1 MSLLERV
8 ERAGNGACPREG
20 AEGALG
26 LDALKEQVQMIVSAD
41 EVAAL
46 QAENPGRARSEVR
59 SACRRV
65 FESLAWADVPA
76 AQRARLEGELLD
88 TVFGFGPLEGLL
100 ADDTVTEI
108 MVNGPRS
115 VYFERDG
122 RLYRSEQRFADED
135 QLRALVDRVLGPL
148 GRRID
153 ESSPMVNA
161 RLPQGHRVHAV
172 IPPLALDGPV
182 LTIRKFA
189 RRVMTLAD
197 MEALG
202 SFDGAMRTF
211 LTWAVRARKS
221 VAVSGGTGSGKTT
234 LLNALSCAIPHEE
247 RIITIEDSAE
257 LRFLEHPHVVRLEA
271 RPRNA
276 EGRGEV
282 TIRDLVTNA
291 LRMRPDRIVVGEC
304 RGAEALD
311 MLQAMNTGHDG
322 SLTTLHANSPGESV
336 ARLTTMVRYGAD
348 LPVDVIE
355 ANIAS
360 AIDLVVQTARA
371 LDGSRRIAEVVT
383 LSYDRERRR
392 CVVDPLF
399 KRREAEARGTW
410 AAVPAWIADLPS
422 RGCAGRAEVDA
433 WMRGSATASR
443 WRARLRSGC
452 WRAPACGG
460 SRAGP
465 CSYWPSAATSPPSGR
480 CSPAWLQRAWYW
492 APWPSRLR
500 GARWA
505 RLPSWPARWRRRSG
519 LRARRPTGAATP
531 CGMPCLMCCG
541 RWERASMPVS
551 RCSRR
556 WPR

>member
-1 MSLLERV
+1 
-8 ERAGNGACPREG
+8 
-20 AEGALG
+20 
-26 LDALKEQVQMIVSAD
+26 MIVSAD

-46 QAENPGRARSEVR
+46 RQRIPAVRAAGAQRLPARVREPG
-59 SACRRV
+59 
-65 FESLAWADVPA
+65 LADVPA

-153 ESSPMVNA
+153 SRRPCMVNA
-161 RLPQGHRVHAV
+161 PAAGPPGACGH
-172 IPPLALDGPV
+172 PPLALDGPV

-189 RRVMTLAD
+189 QRVMTLAD

-433 WMRGSATASR
+433 WMR
-443 WRARLRSGC
+443 
-452 WRAPACGG
+452 AC
-460 SRAGP
+460 
-465 CSYWPSAATSPPSGR
+465 CLAA
-480 CSPAWLQRAWYW
+480 
-492 APWPSRLR
+492 
-500 GARWA
+500 
-505 RLPSWPARWRRRSG
+505 
-519 LRARRPTGAATP
+519 
-531 CGMPCLMCCG
+531 
-541 RWERASMPVS
+541 
-551 RCSRR
+551 
-556 WPR
+556 

>member
-59 SACRRV
+59 SACRCV
-65 FESLAWADVPA
+65 LESLAWADVPA

-189 RRVMTLAD
+189 QRVMTLAD

-276 EGRGEV
+276 EERGEV

-360 AIDLVVQTARA
+360 AIDLVVQTTRA

-433 WMRGSATASR
+433 WMR
-443 WRARLRSGC
+443 
-452 WRAPACGG
+452 AC
-460 SRAGP
+460 
-465 CSYWPSAATSPPSGR
+465 CLAA
-480 CSPAWLQRAWYW
+480 
-492 APWPSRLR
+492 
-500 GARWA
+500 
-505 RLPSWPARWRRRSG
+505 
-519 LRARRPTGAATP
+519 
-531 CGMPCLMCCG
+531 
-541 RWERASMPVS
+541 
-551 RCSRR
+551 
-556 WPR
+556 